1 MFSGLAVAFCWCY
14 VMFHVKSVF
23 VGTLAMNMIL
33 FSFPITLVIYRVIM
47 KITNVSSLHLMIV
60 FVVLGISCDNI
71 FVIWD
76 AWEQSETYPQF
87 SGSYEKRMAYTF
99 RRAYKAILATSS
111 TTAFAFLSN
120 GFSSLMPVSAFGY
133 FAFVIVPVNYVL
145 IVFYFPAFLI
155 IYEKSVKDKE
165 KMCAIC
171 FRYVFC
177 CDSSKKV
184 GKV

>member
-1 MFSGLAVAFCWCY
+1 
-14 VMFHVKSVF
+14 
-23 VGTLAMNMIL
+23 
-33 FSFPITLVIYRVIM
+33 
-47 KITNVSSLHLMIV
+47 
-60 FVVLGISCDNI
+60 
-71 FVIWD
+71 
-76 AWEQSETYPQF
+76 
-87 SGSYEKRMAYTF
+87 MAYTF

-155 IYEKSVKDKE
+155 IYEKSVRDKE
-165 KMCAIC
+165 KMCYIC

-184 GKV
+184 GKVQVNKELELQQLRELVSSNSLNLRHEKIQTRFDDESFLTNQFFLSHRGSKGSVAQQEYYSYMQ